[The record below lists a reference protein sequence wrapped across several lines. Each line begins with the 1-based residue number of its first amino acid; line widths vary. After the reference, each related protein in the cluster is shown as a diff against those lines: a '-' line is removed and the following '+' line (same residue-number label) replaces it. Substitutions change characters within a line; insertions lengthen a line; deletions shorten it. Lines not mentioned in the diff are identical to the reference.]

1 MSQLVKAIM
10 ARDTG
15 NRKLQESFSPLF
27 KAVFNSQERI
37 AESHTTSFET
47 AKVYAKVYE
56 IQVTLGMRTTVTESD
71 ALKNSDAL
79 PEAIL
84 RTKKAVI
91 EACFGEFREDFYLI
105 QAAIYDRDFQKAR
118 SLVTD
123 LQIKMFEDM

>member
-27 KAVFNSQERI
+27 KAVFNSRERLS
-37 AESHTTSFET
+37 ETHTTSFES
-47 AKVYAKVYE
+47 AKIYE

-79 PEAIL
+79 PEAVL

-105 QAAIYDRDFQKAR
+105 QAAIYGRDFQKAR
-118 SLVTD
+118 RLVTD
-123 LQIKMFEDM
+123 LQVKMFEDM